1 MICLA
6 ISAEEPI
13 KYMGALC
20 RCFKK
25 ADPEQQ
31 EFSSKPVEVKTYSP
45 AAVQAPPAQPTKA
58 SFTMKTSY
66 YQETSPST

>member
-1 MICLA
+1 MLW
-6 ISAEEPI
+6 SKVI
-13 KYMGALC
+13 KHMGALC

-25 ADPEQQ
+25 TDSEQQ

-45 AAVQAPPAQPTKA
+45 AEVKPPPTQPTKA

-66 YQETSPST
+66 YQEANSA